1 MLEPTHNDLTEEQA
15 AKAARL
21 IEAFLAR
28 YEAGVCPRCGTP
40 ITREIGVGQDV
51 YAQPCGCRVGQG
63 VAGRYDLPAPEEE
76 TTVAV
81 KIIDMLGEEVLVTAM
96 V

>member
-63 VAGRYDLPAPEEE
+63 VARSAEELGRIRREREQAAGD
-76 TTVAV
+76 
-81 KIIDMLGEEVLVTAM
+81 
-96 V
+96 